1 MTAPRYVRKIEP
13 MKALRRLRV
22 LSLAA
27 VALCMT
33 PVTQLSAQCA
43 PDAAYQQSEAVKRR
57 YPDPVMRFETPAFA
71 PDKTDFTTHEEMT
84 AFVKALEE
92 RSQNLYVRTA
102 GHSQEG
108 RALPALIFS
117 HSGRYAAPELRRPAK
132 PVALLVGQVH
142 GNEPAG
148 GEAMLAVAHALAQ
161 GELKPLLERI
171 SVVIV
176 PRANPDGA
184 HYFWRGTASCAD
196 VNRDHLKVD
205 LPETMALRRITQ
217 EFQPEIFIDAHEFS
231 VATRWIEKFAA
242 LQSYDL
248 TMAYATHPNVSRALT
263 ALARDAFGTAVA
275 RDAERAGYA
284 HFWYYTTTYDLKDK
298 RVAGGGTAPD
308 IGRNYA
314 GLQSA
319 LSFLVENR
327 GVGIGRDGFA
337 RRVHAQ
343 YVALSALLRTAA
355 ERAGEVRAV
364 VQAAR
369 EDIVRRG
376 RVPSSDDRLA
386 ITLEMPTRLQTLTMI
401 DPESGAA
408 KSVEVQW
415 IDPREARPALSR
427 ARPYAYL
434 VLPPYT
440 EVVRRLSYSGIE
452 IHRLKQPA
460 ELEVESYEVIERR
473 AGDVFIEGHIR
484 SMVTT
489 QVTTRRRTFPAGTY
503 VFPMGQPG
511 ANLLVAAMEPESG
524 SGFVSLG
531 LVPVDKRGLANP
543 QEAAPSEVPIF
554 RLMRPTP
561 LDTQVL
567 P

>member
-1 MTAPRYVRKIEP
+1 
-13 MKALRRLRV
+13 MKAVQRLRL

-27 VALCMT
+27 AILCIAPAT
-33 PVTQLSAQCA
+33 RLSAQCA

-57 YPDPVMRFETPAFA
+57 YPDPAVQFETPAFV
-71 PDKTDFTTHEEMT
+71 PGKTGFTSHEEMIG
-84 AFVKALEE
+84 FVKALEE
-92 RSQNLYVRTA
+92 RAQNLYVRTA

-108 RALPALIFS
+108 RALPMLIFS
-117 HSGRYAAPELRRPAK
+117 HSGRYAADELRRPAK
-132 PVALLVGQVH
+132 PVVFLVGQVH

-161 GELKPLLERI
+161 GDLKPLLERI

-184 HYFWRGTASCAD
+184 HYFWRGTASCLD

-205 LPETMALRRITQ
+205 LPETMALRRLTQ
-217 EFQPEIFIDAHEFS
+217 EFQPEIVVDAHEFS
-231 VATRWIEKFAA
+231 VATRWIEKFNA

-248 TMAYATHPNVSRALT
+248 TIAYGTHPNVPT
-263 ALARDAFGTAVA
+263 AVTVLARDVFSAAIA
-275 RDAERAGYA
+275 REAERAGYS
-284 HFWYYTTTYDLKDK
+284 HFWYYTTAYDIRDK

-314 GLQSA
+314 GLQGA

-376 RVPSSDDRLA
+376 RAPSPDDRLA
-386 ITLEMPTRLQTLTMI
+386 VTLDMPSRLQTLTML

-408 KSVEVQW
+408 KAVDVDW
-415 IDPREARPALSR
+415 IDPREARPALAR

-452 IHRLKQPA
+452 IHRLKQPM
-460 ELEVESYEVIERR
+460 ELEVESYEVTDRR
-473 AGDVFIEGHIR
+473 AGNVFIEGHIR
-484 SMVTT
+484 STVTT
-489 QVTTRRRTFPAGTY
+489 EVTTRKRTFPAGTY

-511 ANLLVAAMEPESG
+511 ANLLVAALEPESAA
-524 SGFVSLG
+524 GFVSLG
-531 LVPVDKRGLANP
+531 VVPSDKRGLANP
-543 QEAAPSEVPIF
+543 QEAAPSELPIF
-554 RLMRPTP
+554 RLMRAVT